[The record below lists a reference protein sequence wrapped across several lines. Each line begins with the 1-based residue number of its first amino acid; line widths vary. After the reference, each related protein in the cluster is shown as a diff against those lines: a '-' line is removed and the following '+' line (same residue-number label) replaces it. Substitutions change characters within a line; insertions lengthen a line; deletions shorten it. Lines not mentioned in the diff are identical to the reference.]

1 MHEISKYFLSTEN
14 QKQCLYFPIPRRS
27 AAAGSLSTRDPYSSI
42 CAARRQ
48 LRDDARYCAAAQQ
61 CSALMRIMRA
71 LWWPV
76 LFLWQDSTARNTPC
90 AIEFPSLFT
99 PAECDEILKAAKLM
113 HYQDAMLFRRKVNAT
128 FSGFVEE
135 YTPSER
141 DGQVAWLPL
150 GRFSRWRWVRM
161 RMEQAIAVGE
171 KAWGA
176 RAGGLASNNDV
187 QVSSYYPGGH
197 YTWHTDSEI
206 PSGEKDELVP
216 GVPRFTLAE
225 GMDRRVLSVTVQ
237 LSAPSQYSG
246 GEVELA
252 GHGNMSTAQGTVIVF
267 PSFLPHIVHPVTGG
281 LRQSIVGWFKGEWDN
296 PDGGGP
302 PISVPGVPPRN
313 RWTERASV
321 IEADKWLQTMFDQ
334 PARVVLAVE
343 QVQELAQEHTMATP
357 IDAAYDPLYDVAS
370 LADSAAASS
379 NNGASQQQQQQQR
392 QQQQPL
398 PSDVPKGKLY
408 TESTSEVTK
417 RFKRMADRAVEEK
430 REQAN
435 AHKLHTHATRKYSH
449 AQKRQAF

>member
-1 MHEISKYFLSTEN
+1 M
-14 QKQCLYFPIPRRS
+14 
-27 AAAGSLSTRDPYSSI
+27 
-42 CAARRQ
+42 
-48 LRDDARYCAAAQQ
+48 
-61 CSALMRIMRA
+61 
-71 LWWPV
+71 

-206 PSGEKDELVP
+206 PSGERDELVP

-252 GHGNMSTAQGTVIVF
+252 GHA
-267 PSFLPHIVHPVTGG
+267 
-281 LRQSIVGWFKGEWDN
+281 
-296 PDGGGP
+296 
-302 PISVPGVPPRN
+302 
-313 RWTERASV
+313 
-321 IEADKWLQTMFDQ
+321 
-334 PARVVLAVE
+334 
-343 QVQELAQEHTMATP
+343 
-357 IDAAYDPLYDVAS
+357 
-370 LADSAAASS
+370 
-379 NNGASQQQQQQQR
+379 
-392 QQQQPL
+392 
-398 PSDVPKGKLY
+398 
-408 TESTSEVTK
+408 
-417 RFKRMADRAVEEK
+417 
-430 REQAN
+430 
-435 AHKLHTHATRKYSH
+435 
-449 AQKRQAF
+449 